1 MPAAEPAAEE
11 ASAAKPGDLPPGWV
25 EERDPVSGRLYYL
38 NEELGESSWHR
49 PLVSTQEVEELY
61 QSWEPN
67 STPLLGDYN
76 TADREASPSECCL
89 PQVRSIGVQ
98 CEDEA
103 ATALASEQARRAAEE
118 EAATAAEEEAERL
131 AAEASRV
138 AAEEEAAR
146 LAAAEEEAAR
156 LALEEEARVLAEE
169 EAAQK
174 LAQEEAERKAKEEAE
189 AEAEAEREAH
199 EEAELKESGTEPDA
213 YLTRLVLLGFGAV
226 NQELVR
232 LILQKQQKLLPRRF
246 AVVGVADS
254 QGARYARGAHSLDM
268 QGLLDHKQSGE
279 SVSTFGG
286 GSGCSDGLD
295 VLDRLGETGYDV
307 LVDGSLMDLETGG
320 VGLEAARKALSRG
333 NAAVLANKAPL
344 VTAFDELSKYGAS
357 RLFFS
362 ATVCGGCP
370 VVNIGRR
377 DLGFAAEFTEVAG
390 VFNSTSNFIL
400 KELGD
405 GNSFDS
411 ALCTAQELGIAE
423 ADPSKDIDG

>member
-1 MPAAEPAAEE
+1 MNHGGQTSIGAFSFFSLPLSPGVFTYWASALIVVAHILNMLEAVVAEP
-11 ASAAKPGDLPPGWV
+11 
-25 EERDPVSGRLYYL
+25 
-38 NEELGESSWHR
+38 
-49 PLVSTQEVEELY
+49 
-61 QSWEPN
+61 
-67 STPLLGDYN
+67 
-76 TADREASPSECCL
+76 
-89 PQVRSIGVQ
+89 
-98 CEDEA
+98 
-103 ATALASEQARRAAEE
+103 
-118 EAATAAEEEAERL
+118 
-131 AAEASRV
+131 
-138 AAEEEAAR
+138 
-146 LAAAEEEAAR
+146 
-156 LALEEEARVLAEE
+156 
-169 EAAQK
+169 
-174 LAQEEAERKAKEEAE
+174 
-189 AEAEAEREAH
+189 
-199 EEAELKESGTEPDA
+199 
-213 YLTRLVLLGFGAV
+213 
-226 NQELVR
+226 
-232 LILQKQQKLLPRRF
+232 
-246 AVVGVADS
+246 
-254 QGARYARGAHSLDM
+254 
-268 QGLLDHKQSGE
+268 
-279 SVSTFGG
+279 VSTFGG